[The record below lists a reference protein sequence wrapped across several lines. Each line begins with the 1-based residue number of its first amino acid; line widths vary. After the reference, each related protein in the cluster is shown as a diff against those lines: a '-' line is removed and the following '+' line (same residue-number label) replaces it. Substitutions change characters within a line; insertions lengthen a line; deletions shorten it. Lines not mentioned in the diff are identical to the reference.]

1 MGAYANKLTSG
12 RNPQGET
19 QVGAVKMAF
28 GTGVFT
34 TTGTA
39 TTVRC
44 PLKKLYAV
52 VITPT
57 LASTTS
63 AAAAANGQL
72 TAGGLTHNSDG
83 TLSPVTAGQINVN
96 RIAGTD
102 SALPFCVAFY
112 GE

>member
-1 MGAYANKLTSG
+1 MGAFANKLSSG

-34 TTGTA
+34 TTGTSV
-39 TTVRC
+39 TIKC
-44 PLKKLYAV
+44 PLKKLYSV
-52 VITPT
+52 QITPT
-57 LASTTS
+57 FAT

-72 TAGGLTHNSDG
+72 TAGALTANSDG
-83 TLSPVTAGQINVN
+83 TLSPTTAGQFTVL
-96 RIAGTD
+96 RAAGTD
-102 SALPFCVAFY
+102 SALAFSVAMA